1 MGRSLEFA
9 LVTMIITVVELTF
22 AFFVVTV
29 VGDKITELFNQII
42 EVLP

>member
-9 LVTMIITVVELTF
+9 LATMIITVVELTF

-29 VGDKITELFNQII
+29 VGGKITELFNQII